1 MKKLTSFLF
10 VVLLITGC
18 ADNENQLNSLSEDSA
33 KELVENTLISLE
45 NYPRKEYIN
54 HFNDAVLNA
63 PEFHDLMPQLIQ
75 KWNLNNPR
83 NVKVNEV
90 KNGTAE
96 KNNQRIA
103 MVTGTFQCEGVT
115 HVSDFQFTFVFNETN
130 KKWEIIDFK
139 FEGC

>member
-1 MKKLTSFLF
+1 MKNLIPILF
-10 VVLLITGC
+10 VLLLFTC
-18 ADNENQLNSLSEDSA
+18 CEESDSKNSSLSEDSA

-45 NYPRKEYIN
+45 NYPNKEYKN
-54 HFNDAVLNA
+54 YFNEAVLSA
-63 PEFHDLMPQLIQ
+63 PEFNDLMPQLIQ
-75 KWNLNNPR
+75 KWNLNNPG

-90 KNGTAE
+90 KDGTAE

-103 MVTGTFQCEGVT
+103 LVIGTFQCEGAN
-115 HVSDFQFTFVFNETN
+115 HASDFQFTFVFNDTN

>member
-1 MKKLTSFLF
+1 M
-10 VVLLITGC
+10 
-18 ADNENQLNSLSEDSA
+18 
-33 KELVENTLISLE
+33 
-45 NYPRKEYIN
+45 
-54 HFNDAVLNA
+54 NA

-75 KWNLNNPR
+75 KWNLNNPG

-90 KNGTAE
+90 KNGTVE

-103 MVTGTFQCEGVT
+103 LVIGTFQCEGVN